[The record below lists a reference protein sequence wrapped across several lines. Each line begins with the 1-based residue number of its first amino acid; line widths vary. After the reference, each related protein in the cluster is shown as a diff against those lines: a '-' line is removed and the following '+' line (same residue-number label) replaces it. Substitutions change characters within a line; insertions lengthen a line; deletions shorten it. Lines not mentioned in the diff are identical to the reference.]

1 MILTIYLYYC
11 VFVSILDII
20 LINSD
25 IFLIELDKFKQ
36 NTNFKIYNKVEKK
49 IPKLLIIRNFIPFV
63 NILSILTIFIMLNK
77 KMKKDYSR
85 RIIYEVEKIVLKNK
99 K

>member
-25 IFLIELDKFKQ
+25 IFLTELKKFKQ
-36 NTNFKIYNKVEKK
+36 NTNVKIYNKVEKK

-63 NILSILTIFIMLNK
+63 NILSILTIFIMINK
-77 KMKKDYSR
+77 KMKKDYSKK
-85 RIIYEVEKIVLKNK
+85 IIYEVEKIILKK
-99 K
+99 KK